1 MFRRRGHVPPRTHA
15 QSVTPRAMDRRS
27 AGCEENE
34 EVKVVTFFAEFATSE
49 ANLDGDD

>member
-1 MFRRRGHVPPRTHA
+1 
-15 QSVTPRAMDRRS
+15 MDRRS

-49 ANLDGDD
+49 ANLDGDDGAATTGENIDEPSRTTS